1 MARARSGVSAFRRA
15 GRLMVRQWTGPSA
28 WDSNSSGIGLF
39 RVAGALPAGMDRRV
53 LYAGARDPAARS
65 PIAAG
70 RSNPSD
76 LDHVTATGTDL
87 AGERPRAPS
96 LQYAPASAGRHLAVQ
111 LWLTSVLCWW
121 VIGISYSRLWWL
133 VNATQL
139 RWILFCYAWE
149 VPAVGWTG
157 AVLLPYLGFRRLQRR
172 LEAGDPSVGR
182 DLVRYPMRVAL
193 LVIVTSSVGYLLGA
207 IQVDHFSHLPDLEF
221 AKITLQGPVLGGL
234 FAVAAYLM
242 TEGAVQRLGL
252 PRTPPVA
259 AESPLIQPLYGKVL
273 SITLAVAVGVAV
285 PVFLYG
291 LTQWQRLREQT
302 LAEAMLRTLDGVS
315 GRLELEGPLREFGPH
330 TEGYVV
336 RSSNN
341 FVVSGNGPGRVLFGD
356 GRRDFQPIQRNARGW
371 FASRDGEHKVVAYER
386 RVGALP
392 DGDGVV
398 LVAVSSFQ
406 DYGRELV
413 AAAKPAATVAGG
425 ALAIALA
432 LATMLARS
440 IVAPIERLRAAAV
453 QMANGDLAVEPV
465 ALVRGD
471 EVAALAGAFDRMA
484 ARVRADETDLRA
496 AYAELQRTQAQLVQ
510 HEHLSAVG
518 RLVSGVAHEL
528 NNPLA
533 AVLHL
538 AEDLQQAAS
547 RSRRPTARPWSS
559 SGTRPAAAARSCTT
573 SSRSRAGA
581 TAVPKPRAWP
591 TSRRPPGGC
600 ETLSSRRWQSSS
612 RSAPIPPLRR

>member
-1 MARARSGVSAFRRA
+1 M
-15 GRLMVRQWTGPSA
+15 
-28 WDSNSSGIGLF
+28 
-39 RVAGALPAGMDRRV
+39 
-53 LYAGARDPAARS
+53 
-65 PIAAG
+65 
-70 RSNPSD
+70 
-76 LDHVTATGTDL
+76 
-87 AGERPRAPS
+87 
-96 LQYAPASAGRHLAVQ
+96 
-111 LWLTSVLCWW
+111 
-121 VIGISYSRLWWL
+121 
-133 VNATQL
+133 
-139 RWILFCYAWE
+139 
-149 VPAVGWTG
+149 
-157 AVLLPYLGFRRLQRR
+157 
-172 LEAGDPSVGR
+172 
-182 DLVRYPMRVAL
+182 
-193 LVIVTSSVGYLLGA
+193 
-207 IQVDHFSHLPDLEF
+207 
-221 AKITLQGPVLGGL
+221 
-234 FAVAAYLM
+234 
-242 TEGAVQRLGL
+242 
-252 PRTPPVA
+252 
-259 AESPLIQPLYGKVL
+259 
-273 SITLAVAVGVAV
+273 
-285 PVFLYG
+285 
-291 LTQWQRLREQT
+291 
-302 LAEAMLRTLDGVS
+302 
-315 GRLELEGPLREFGPH
+315 
-330 TEGYVV
+330 
-336 RSSNN
+336 
-341 FVVSGNGPGRVLFGD
+341 LFGD

-371 FASRDGEHKVVAYER
+371 FASRDGEHKVVAYEE

-453 QMANGDLAVEPV
+453 QRANGDLAVEPV

-484 ARVRADETDLRA
+484 ARVRAHETDLRA

-510 HEHLSAVG
+510 HERLSAVG

-538 AEDLQQAAS
+538 AEDLQQATSLPPAD
-547 RSRRPTARPWSS
+547 REALELI
-559 SGTRPAAAARSCTT
+559 GNQPAAAARSCTT

-591 TSRRPPGGC
+591 TSRRPPG
-600 ETLSSRRWQSSS
+600 EVWTLSSRRWQSSS